1 MKTPA
6 LVLAATL
13 AWATLPLAEPADAQ
27 SDPAKVAVASPPNT
41 PEANA
46 AFLARHAR
54 TAGVRLLPAI
64 QYQVISSGPDAGPHP
79 TRASTIKV
87 RYEGRFLNGQ
97 VFNTSAD
104 GNPDG
109 IATFAL
115 QKLIPGWITV
125 LQQMRPGDVWQVW
138 IPPEFAYGAKG
149 KETVPPQ
156 AILVFRI
163 ELLEVSETP
172 AAP

>member
-6 LVLAATL
+6 LILAAGL
-13 AWATLPLAEPADAQ
+13 ASALGACTLPAAAQ
-27 SDPAKVAVASPPNT
+27 VAVATPPNT
-41 PEANA
+41 PDANA
-46 AFLARHAR
+46 AFLAGNAKA
-54 TAGVRLLPAI
+54 TGVKLLPAI
-64 QYQVISSGPDAGPHP
+64 QYQVLKSGPETGPHP
-79 TRASTIKV
+79 IRASTIKV

-138 IPPEFAYGAKG
+138 IPPQFAYGAKG
-149 KETVPPQ
+149 KETVPPE

-163 ELLEVSETP
+163 ELLEVLETP
-172 AAP
+172 PAP

>member
-1 MKTPA
+1 MKPPA
-6 LVLAATL
+6 LVLAAAL
-13 AWATLPLAEPADAQ
+13 ACVLTPCALPAAAQPDAGK
-27 SDPAKVAVASPPNT
+27 AAVANT

-64 QYQVISSGPDAGPHP
+64 QYQVIKSGPDAGPHP

-104 GNPDG
+104 GNSDG

-163 ELLEVSETP
+163 ELLEVLETP
-172 AAP
+172 PTP

>member
-1 MKTPA
+1 MQTPA
-6 LVLAATL
+6 LVLVAALALALPAAAQSGPGRVAAAT
-13 AWATLPLAEPADAQ
+13 
-27 SDPAKVAVASPPNT
+27 PPNT

-46 AFLARHAR
+46 TFLARHAR
-54 TAGVRLLPAI
+54 TSGVKVLPAI
-64 QYQVISSGPDAGPHP
+64 QYEVIKSGPETGPHP
-79 TRASTIKV
+79 IRASTIKV

-104 GNPDG
+104 GNADG

-115 QKLIPGWITV
+115 QKLIPGWITI

-149 KETVPPQ
+149 KDTVPPQ
-156 AILVFRI
+156 SILVFRI
-163 ELLEVSETP
+163 ELLEVLETP
-172 AAP
+172 PAP